1 MVEAALPE
9 VTVGRSRLTGS
20 QRVNLFVRKRWLG
33 MIGLGIVTIVLLSAV
48 FAPWIAPYDPNQQSL
63 RLALEPP
70 RWGYPFGNDEL
81 GRDILSRVI
90 WGGRISLIIGFG
102 SVLLG
107 LLVGAPAGIL
117 AGYRGGW
124 VDALIM
130 RAMDILLSFPG
141 FILAAAII
149 AVLGIGVTNLII
161 ALGLR
166 TLPVLARLARNMT
179 LSLREAVY
187 VDAARVVGAG
197 DTRILFSHIMPNL
210 LSALLVVANLRTGSA
225 ILTGTALSFLGMGV
239 PPGTAEW
246 GVMLNG
252 GLQYMRAQGTHLMI
266 FPGLAIVVTV
276 LGINLLGDDLRDMW
290 DPRLRS

>member
-1 MVEAALPE
+1 MVSVAVPRTA
-9 VTVGRSRLTGS
+9 TSRTRQTGA
-20 QRVNLFVRKRWLG
+20 QRARVFLRKRWLG
-33 MIGLGIVTIVLLSAV
+33 TLGLLIMIVVGGAAILAPW
-48 FAPWIAPYDPNQQSL
+48 FAPHDPDAQSL

-70 RWGYPFGNDEL
+70 RPGYWFGNDEL
-81 GRDILSRVI
+81 GRDIFSRVI
-90 WGGRISLIIGFG
+90 YGGRISLVIGVG
-102 SVLLG
+102 SVLLA
-107 LLVGAPAGIL
+107 LLLGGPAGIV

-124 VDALIM
+124 VDGLIM
-130 RAMDILLSFPG
+130 RAMDVLLAFPG

-149 AVLGIGVTNLII
+149 AVLGIGVQNLII

-166 TLPVLARLARNMT
+166 SLPVFARLARNMT
-179 LSLREAVY
+179 LSLRERVY

-197 DTRILFSHIMPNL
+197 DGRIIFRHIMPNL

-246 GVMLNG
+246 GAMLNA
-252 GLQYMRAQGTHLMI
+252 GLNYMRVQGTHMMI